1 MSFLLPDINYSYIH
15 GSLFKNLD
23 EFEIEMII
31 NYYLI
36 YKHVKLFNFIAFLVI
51 LIFVVYISNL
61 CGISNFKSII
71 I

>member
-23 EFEIEMII
+23 EFEVII